1 MAQIRYESLLVEQAL
16 AQEYSR
22 EMERTLRAMKGLN
35 DIKTMIREFEKE
47 FASYIGVK
55 NAVAVNSGSD
65 ALKMALLL
73 AGIGPED
80 EVIIPDLTYQ
90 AVALAVIY
98 CGATPVMVDALRGDL
113 QMDPE
118 AVQLAITPRTKA
130 LIGAHMFGRPCD
142 VERLGAL
149 CREHKIVF
157 IEDVCQ
163 AESSCFQG
171 RMLGSFGDMA
181 AFSFSYYK
189 PLSSCGGGGGMI
201 VADDDRID
209 RIRRWMEDW
218 RGDRELLQLGQRF
231 APLSFMDLIALRVKL
246 GHIHEIIAS
255 RQKIKSLYEQELGEL
270 EDLVIFQDVP
280 ETESVPQNFVLG
292 YPQRDLLMN
301 FLQAQG
307 VMVQRP
313 YPPIHLT
320 GLLSDSPGGN
330 FPISEWYAH
339 TCLHLPLYSFMTQAK
354 ARDVVRYLRWFLENR

>member
-1 MAQIRYESLLVEQAL
+1 MAQIRYESLLIEQAL
-16 AQEYSR
+16 AQEYGR
-22 EMERTLRAMKGLN
+22 EMERALRAMRGLN
-35 DIKTMIREFEKE
+35 DIKAMVREFEAE
-47 FASYIGVK
+47 FASYIGVR

-73 AGIGPED
+73 AGVGPGD

-98 CGATPVMVDALRGDL
+98 CGATPVLVDALKEDL
-113 QMDPE
+113 QMDPQ
-118 AVQLAITPRTKA
+118 AVQRAVTPRTKA

-142 VERLGAL
+142 VQKIGVI
-149 CREHKIVF
+149 CREHNIIF

-163 AESSCFQG
+163 AESSRFQG
-171 RMLGSFGDMA
+171 RMLGSFSDMA
-181 AFSFSYYK
+181 VFSFSYYK
-189 PLSSCGGGGGMI
+189 PLSSCGGGGGMV

-209 RIRRWMEDW
+209 RIRRWMENW

-255 RQKIKSLYEQELGEL
+255 RQKIKAVYEQELGGL
-270 EDLVIFQDVP
+270 ADLMIFRDGSGVD
-280 ETESVPQNFVLG
+280 SVPQNFVIA
-292 YPQRDLLMN
+292 YPQRDLLLN

-307 VMVQRP
+307 VIVQRP
-313 YPPIHLT
+313 YPPIHLA

-330 FPISEWYAH
+330 FPVSEWYAH
-339 TCLHLPLYSFMTQAK
+339 TCLHLPLYSFMTQVK
-354 ARDVVRYLRWFLENR
+354 ARDVVRSLRWFLENK